1 MSTSSTSSASPPTAG
16 SSRSASERIAEE
28 VGAWPG
34 VESGWGRRGEFAF
47 RVGRREIGHLHG
59 DHAAH
64 FGFPEPVWAVLRA
77 QGRIEPHPVFPDRRG
92 PAARPIRDDGDVV
105 EVIALMRLNYDRVRE
120 ADPVTSRGP
129 AGAGELR

>member
-1 MSTSSTSSASPPTAG
+1 MSASTSSQPIAGPPART
-16 SSRSASERIAEE
+16 ASERITEE

-34 VESGWGRRGEFAF
+34 VEAGWGRRGEFAF

-64 FGFPEPVWAVLRA
+64 FFFPEPVWVALRE

-92 PAARPIRDDGDVV
+92 PAARPIRDERDVV
-105 EVIALMRLNYDRVRE
+105 DVIALLRLNHERLTGGARGDR
-120 ADPVTSRGP
+120 
-129 AGAGELR
+129 